1 MSQVLRSTLSSETI
15 LDETIPEITGSAD
28 RFLGRWRLSIRTK
41 ILLALVAVIAVMG
54 SANVI
59 FVVRGLQY
67 KHQYDEIITN
77 ITTANSLNGFIK
89 PTIDTTM
96 WDIVAGKTAFDQG
109 NQYEVL
115 GEVRT
120 TLTQMM
126 EATDSE
132 KGAIKLAVILRTL
145 DTLTHYVDL
154 MGEQTARGAIVAENE
169 AVLENIRGVSELVED
184 LVQEYMLFEVN
195 RSEQKYWEMQ
205 RNLTRWAIF
214 SMAAT
219 ALALVFAVVAAWLI
233 SRSIYLPIKRLH
245 DVTTT
250 IAERDLEGL
259 VTGGNADEITELGR
273 SFNIMV
279 GKVQELLAF
288 KLQEQENLRKYE
300 FKILQAQINPHFL
313 YNTLDTII
321 WKAEGNQKEQ
331 VVQLVRAL
339 STFFRVSLS
348 RGQEWI
354 SVADEIEHVKSYLAI
369 QSMRYRDILDY
380 EIDVDEALLD
390 QSMLKFVLQPLV
402 ENALYHGIKN
412 KRGGGTITVRGQ
424 ALDDD
429 TILFEIEDDGIGIE
443 TARLTMLQRELA
455 KMTDIRPISEAGF
468 GIRNVNSRLKL
479 YYGNEYGLSLESSH
493 ATGTHM
499 RARLPRRVPE
509 SGATA
514 ISKTM
519 KIEQFA

>member
-1 MSQVLRSTLSSETI
+1 MSPILKPSLSTERVPAF
-15 LDETIPEITGSAD
+15 ERRAD
-28 RFLGRWRLSIRTK
+28 RLLGRWNLSIRTK
-41 ILLALVAVIAVMG
+41 ILLSLLAVIVVMG
-54 SANVI
+54 SANAI
-59 FVVRGLQY
+59 FIVRGLQY
-67 KHQYDEIITN
+67 KRQYDEIITN

-89 PTIDTTM
+89 PTIDTMM
-96 WDIVAGKTAFDQG
+96 WDIVAGKTAFEQGDQ
-109 NQYEVL
+109 YVVL
-115 GEVRT
+115 DDVRT
-120 TLTQMM
+120 TLTTMM
-126 EATDSE
+126 EETDSE

-154 MGEQTARGAIVAENE
+154 MGEQTARNARVAENE

-195 RSEQKYWEMQ
+195 RSEQKYWETQ
-205 RNLTRWAIF
+205 RDVTRWVII
-214 SMAAT
+214 SLIST
-219 ALALVFAVVAAWLI
+219 VLALVFSVIAAWLI

-245 DVTTT
+245 DLTTT

-259 VTGGNADEITELGR
+259 VTGGNADEITEMGR

-279 GKVQELLAF
+279 GKVQELLDF

-300 FKILQAQINPHFL
+300 FRILQAQINPHFL

-348 RGQEWI
+348 RGEEWI
-354 SVADEIEHVKSYLAI
+354 SVRDEIDHVKSYLAI

-390 QSMLKFVLQPLV
+390 EKMLKFVLQPLV

-412 KRGGGTITVRGQ
+412 KRGGGTISVRGQ
-424 ALDDD
+424 ALEDG
-429 TILFEIEDDGIGIE
+429 TILFDIEDDGAGIE
-443 TARLTMLQRELA
+443 SERLAMLRREL
-455 KMTDIRPISEAGF
+455 KKVSDIRPVSEAGF

-479 YYGNEYGLSLESSH
+479 YYGPAYGLSLVSSH
-493 ATGTHM
+493 TSGTCM
-499 RARLPRRVPE
+499 SARLPRRVQEKMVHAAVAPLE
-509 SGATA
+509 
-514 ISKTM
+514 IKH
-519 KIEQFA
+519 FA

>member
-1 MSQVLRSTLSSETI
+1 MSQALTQSHYVESVSDISHT
-15 LDETIPEITGSAD
+15 AN
-28 RFLGRWRLSIRTK
+28 RFLGRWHLSIRSK
-41 ILLALVAVIAVMG
+41 ILLALLVVIVVMG
-54 SANVI
+54 SANVAFI
-59 FVVRGLQY
+59 VRGFQY
-67 KHQYDEIITN
+67 KRQYDAIITN
-77 ITTANSLNGFIK
+77 ITTANSLNGSIK

-96 WDIVAGKTAFDQG
+96 WDIVAGKTAFQEG

-115 GEVRT
+115 DGVKA
-120 TLTQMM
+120 TLTGMM

-132 KGAIKLAVILRTL
+132 KGAIKLAVVLRTL

-154 MGEQTARGAIVAENE
+154 MGEQTAHNARVAENE

-195 RSEQKYWEMQ
+195 RSEEKYWEVQ
-205 RNLTRWAIF
+205 RNLTRWAMN
-214 SMAAT
+214 SALAT
-219 ALALVFAVVAAWLI
+219 LLALVFSVTAAWFI

-250 IAERDLEGL
+250 IAERDLAGL
-259 VTGGNADEITELGR
+259 VTGGNADEITELGM
-273 SFNIMV
+273 SFNVMV
-279 GKVQELLAF
+279 GKVRELLAQ
-288 KLQEQENLRKYE
+288 KLQEQENLKKYE

-354 SVADEIEHVKSYLAI
+354 TVADEIDHVKSYLAI

-390 QSMLKFVLQPLV
+390 QTMLKFVLQPLV

-412 KRGGGTITVRGQ
+412 KRGGGAITVRGRAIDEETLQ
-424 ALDDD
+424 
-429 TILFEIEDDGIGIE
+429 FEIEDDGVGIE
-443 TARLTMLQRELA
+443 PERLATLQRELA
-455 KMTDIRPISEAGF
+455 TVTDIRPISEAGF

-479 YYGNEYGLSLESSH
+479 FYGNGYGLTLDSSSF
-493 ATGTHM
+493 TGTRM
-499 RARLPRRVPE
+499 VARLPRRLPE
-509 SGATA
+509 AVVDDRAGA
-514 ISKTM
+514 
-519 KIEQFA
+519 

>member
-1 MSQVLRSTLSSETI
+1 MSQALNPIIS
-15 LDETIPEITGSAD
+15 DESVSDLALNAD
-28 RFLGRWRLSIRTK
+28 RFLGRWRLSIRAK
-41 ILLALVAVIAVMG
+41 VLLALVVVIAVMG

-59 FVVRGLQY
+59 FIVRGLQY
-67 KHQYDEIITN
+67 KRQYDAIITN
-77 ITTANSLNGFIK
+77 ITTANSINGYIK
-89 PTIDTTM
+89 PTIDATM
-96 WDIVAGKTAFDQG
+96 WDVVAGKISFDEG
-109 NQYEVL
+109 AQYEVL
-115 GEVRT
+115 GDVT
-120 TLTQMM
+120 ATLTQMM

-132 KGAIKLAVILRTL
+132 KGVVKLAVILRTL

-154 MGEQTARGAIVAENE
+154 LGEQTAHGARVAENE

-195 RSEQKYWEMQ
+195 RSEEKYLEI
-205 RNLTRWAIF
+205 RSGLTRWAVI
-214 SMAAT
+214 STIAMLL
-219 ALALVFAVVAAWLI
+219 ALAFSVVAAWFI

-259 VTGGNADEITELGR
+259 VTGGNADEITELGM

-279 GKVQELLAF
+279 GKVRELLAI
-288 KLQEQENLRKYE
+288 KLREQENLKKYE

-348 RGQEWI
+348 RGEEWI
-354 SVADEIEHVKSYLAI
+354 RVADEIDHVKSYLAI

-390 QSMLKFVLQPLV
+390 CTMLKLILQPLV

-412 KRGGGTITVRGQ
+412 KRGGGAITVRGR
-424 ALDDD
+424 ALDGE
-429 TILFEIEDDGIGIE
+429 TLLFEVEDDGIGFE
-443 TARLTMLQRELA
+443 PDRLATLQRELA
-455 KMTDIRPISEAGF
+455 EATDIQPAGEAGF
-468 GIRNVNSRLKL
+468 GIYNVNSRLKL
-479 YYGNEYGLSLESSH
+479 YYGNEYGLTLESCH
-493 ATGTHM
+493 TAGT
-499 RARLPRRVPE
+499 RIRVRLPRRLPNRGPAVLPD
-509 SGATA
+509 SSQIQLSA
-514 ISKTM
+514 
-519 KIEQFA
+519 